1 MTPDTARLFTL
12 PALLL
17 ILSYLLIPC
26 YTSFYSDF
34 ILPSHTILYWFY
46 LTFSY
51 HAILL
56 SILILSYLLIPC
68 YTSFYSDFIL
78 PSHTM
83 LYFFLFWFY
92 LTFSYHAIILSILR
106 YSINSLFEYSLLIIT
121 ADNQTGVK
129 LETLYQVHN
138 SEGVERVD

>member
-83 LYFFLFWFY
+83 LYFYLFWFY
-92 LTFSYHAIILSILR
+92 LTFLYHAILLSILILS
-106 YSINSLFEYSLLIIT
+106 YLLIPCYT
-121 ADNQTGVK
+121 SFYS
-129 LETLYQVHN
+129 TLLYYVFIWIFTSHYHC
-138 SEGVERVD
+138 R